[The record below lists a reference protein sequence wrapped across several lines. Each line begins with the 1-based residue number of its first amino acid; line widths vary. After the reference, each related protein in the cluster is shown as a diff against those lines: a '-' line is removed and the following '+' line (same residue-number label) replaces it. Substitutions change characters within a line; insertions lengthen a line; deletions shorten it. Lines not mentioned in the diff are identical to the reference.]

1 VLFSFKVL
9 TYNTIVLVM
18 IGKIYRSNKKL
29 DGRLDG
35 TNVPL
40 VHGS

>member
-1 VLFSFKVL
+1 VS
-9 TYNTIVLVM
+9 TYNIIVLVM
-18 IGKIYRSNKKL
+18 IGKFYRSNERL